1 MAHLK
6 ITFSVCFA
14 LAMTS
19 IAAGQQF
26 PTTQYQGFGG
36 GFGGGFATSSPNQ
49 ADPAATESQSS
60 MSPDSWGAPATQ
72 VNDLTEFQPQSPAP
86 TPTVPDLNDTN
97 NFQRASVYGS
107 QPIPMPGSSRY
118 PLSGSSDQADSTQS
132 KQSATIGEISSP
144 LNSSTVNS
152 NANDFHS
159 IEGWYDPGTAG
170 TAQSPAP
177 SQGQFQGN
185 FALENGNAFPAKT
198 YRPDLG
204 HRNAMPTQRYGVFDD
219 GKKFDFEDKKKQ
231 YPPMSEILATGR
243 YFGSASAVFLK
254 GHFQGNTAIATSDGG
269 LNTSTPYDFDY
280 EVAPQLRF
288 GFESKYG
295 PGIELN
301 YFQYDEASNV
311 ASFTSNGASTGT
323 TSAWMSGQSQWS
335 RLQASN
341 VGDRIDTSHA
351 IDFESFGVSFFKEI
365 KFKISRLNGM
375 FGMQYVSVAQS
386 LDATLVDSV
395 GAEIGRLN
403 SSSDFRGF
411 GPRFG
416 MEYYRPV
423 GHTKFEFITTFG
435 GSVLFGQRD
444 QFVQNTTSNDLSR
457 FGADEFMTTIEF
469 TSGLQYKKMIAENRA
484 YYARFGMTYQTW
496 IGGGTAVDPQG
507 DFGLRGFSF
516 AVGYNR

>member
-1 MAHLK
+1 
-6 ITFSVCFA
+6 
-14 LAMTS
+14 
-19 IAAGQQF
+19 
-26 PTTQYQGFGG
+26 
-36 GFGGGFATSSPNQ
+36 
-49 ADPAATESQSS
+49 
-60 MSPDSWGAPATQ
+60 
-72 VNDLTEFQPQSPAP
+72 
-86 TPTVPDLNDTN
+86 
-97 NFQRASVYGS
+97 
-107 QPIPMPGSSRY
+107 
-118 PLSGSSDQADSTQS
+118 
-132 KQSATIGEISSP
+132 
-144 LNSSTVNS
+144 
-152 NANDFHS
+152 
-159 IEGWYDPGTAG
+159 
-170 TAQSPAP
+170 
-177 SQGQFQGN
+177 
-185 FALENGNAFPAKT
+185 
-198 YRPDLG
+198 
-204 HRNAMPTQRYGVFDD
+204 
-219 GKKFDFEDKKKQ
+219 
-231 YPPMSEILATGR
+231 
-243 YFGSASAVFLK
+243 
-254 GHFQGNTAIATSDGG
+254 
-269 LNTSTPYDFDY
+269 
-280 EVAPQLRF
+280 
-288 GFESKYG
+288 
-295 PGIELN
+295 
-301 YFQYDEASNV
+301 
-311 ASFTSNGASTGT
+311 
-323 TSAWMSGQSQWS
+323 MSGQSQWS